1 VNEKAPTARIAFTLE
16 EFCAE
21 VGETPERV
29 RDMVRAR
36 RVYPASFP
44 QLQPVIQ
51 GDQWRF
57 TRADIEAYRR
67 FFRERGDRPR
77 R

>member
-1 VNEKAPTARIAFTLE
+1 MNEKSPTIRITYTLE

-21 VGETPERV
+21 VGETPERI

-36 RVYPASFP
+36 RLYPKGFP
-44 QLQPVIQ
+44 QLHPVVR
-51 GDQWRF
+51 GDDWRF
-57 TRADIEAYRR
+57 SRADIEAYRT
-67 FFRERGDRPR
+67 FFRR